1 VIEVEKSNN
10 IVLTSRIRLARN
22 FLGIPFP
29 HVLPPDKSEEVIN
42 EVFSSV
48 MCNNVNNKHEFRLIK
63 LKELDSL
70 NRLSLVEKHL
80 ISKEHVRN
88 FENAAVLI
96 NKENNI
102 SIMINEE
109 DHIRLQVMENSFN
122 LKDIYEMASEIDN
135 LIEEKITYAFDS
147 KLGYLTSCPTNIGTG
162 IRASVMLHLPAL
174 SLIKNIDNII
184 DTVNQV
190 GMTIRGFYGEG
201 SNSMG
206 NIYQISNQ
214 ITLGLSEDEIIN
226 NIVGVTKKI
235 IDNENNARGLIM
247 RKQALEL
254 EDDIYRSL
262 GMLKYTRLITTSE
275 CLNLLSKVR
284 MGIELGIIN
293 DIEIKNI
300 DELFFKVQPATLQ
313 LADGEDLDD
322 RGRDVERARVVRET
336 LS

>member
-1 VIEVEKSNN
+1 MEDNN
-10 IVLTSRIRLARN
+10 VVLTSRIRLARN
-22 FLGIPFP
+22 ISGIPFP
-29 HVLPPDKSEEVIN
+29 HMLSQEKSMEVVSEISSSIVNDEIN
-42 EVFSSV
+42 KT
-48 MCNNVNNKHEFRLIK
+48 NDFRIIK
-63 LKELDSL
+63 LNELNALERISM
-70 NRLSLVEKHL
+70 VEKHL
-80 ISKEHVRN
+80 ISKEHSN
-88 FENAAVLI
+88 NYQNAAVLI
-96 NKENNI
+96 NNLNNI

-109 DHIRLQVMENSFN
+109 DHVRLQVMENSFN
-122 LKDIYEMASEIDN
+122 LKGIYELASEIDDV
-135 LIEEKITYAFDS
+135 IEEKVTYAYDS
-147 KLGYLTSCPTNIGTG
+147 KLGYLTSCPTNLGTG

-184 DTVNQV
+184 GTVNQV

-235 IDNENNARGLIM
+235 IDNEFSARELIM
-247 RKQALEL
+247 KKQQLEL

-262 GMLKYTRLITTSE
+262 GMLKYTRLITTQE

-284 MGIELGIIN
+284 MGLEMDIIK
-293 DIEIKNI
+293 DIDIKQLDN
-300 DELFFKVQPATLQ
+300 LFYKVQPATLELSGDGQ
-313 LADGEDLDD
+313 GED
-322 RGRDVERARVVRET
+322 RARDIARAKMVRET

>member
-1 VIEVEKSNN
+1 VEKSKN

-29 HVLPPDKSEEVIN
+29 HVLSPDKSEEVVN
-42 EVFSSV
+42 DVCSSV
-48 MCNNVNNKHEFRLIK
+48 MGNELNDKLGFKLIK
-63 LKELDSL
+63 LKELDNL
-70 NRLSLVEKHL
+70 ERLSMVEKHL
-80 ISKEHVRN
+80 ISKEHARN
-88 FENAAVLI
+88 YENAAVLI

-109 DHIRLQVMENSFN
+109 DHIRLQVMENNFN
-122 LKDIYEMASEIDN
+122 LKDIYEMASDIDN
-135 LIEEKITYAFDS
+135 LIEEKITYAYDS
-147 KLGYLTSCPTNIGTG
+147 KLGYLTSCPTNLGTG

-235 IDNENNARGLIM
+235 IDNENNARSLIM

-262 GMLKYTRLITTSE
+262 GMLKYTRLITTPE

-293 DIEIKNI
+293 DVDIKSI
-300 DELFFKVQPATLQ
+300 DELFFKVQPATIQ
-313 LADGEDLDD
+313 LANGSDLDD

>member
-1 VIEVEKSNN
+1 MGDSNN

-22 FLGIPFP
+22 ISEVPFP
-29 HVLPPDKSEEVIN
+29 HMLPFSKSEEIIEEVNASVIN
-42 EVFSSV
+42 NYI
-48 MCNNVNNKHEFRLIK
+48 NNINEFKLIK
-63 LKELDSL
+63 LKEISNLE
-70 NRLSLVEKHL
+70 RLSMVEKHL
-80 ISKEHVRN
+80 ISKEHVKN
-88 FENAAVLI
+88 YENAAVLI
-96 NKENNI
+96 NNTNNI

-122 LKDIYEMASEIDN
+122 LKGIYEIASEIDDI
-135 LIEEKITYAFDS
+135 IEDKVTYAYDN
-147 KLGYLTSCPTNIGTG
+147 KLGYLTSCPTNLGTG

-174 SLIKNIDNII
+174 SLIKNIDNVI

-235 IDNENNARGLIM
+235 IDNENSARELILK
-247 RKQALEL
+247 KQALEL

-275 CLNLLSKVR
+275 CLNLLSKIR
-284 MGIELGIIN
+284 MGIEMGIIK
-293 DIEIKNI
+293 DIDIKSI

-313 LADGEDLDD
+313 LASGGELDN
-322 RGRDVERARVVRET
+322 RGRDVARAKVIREI
-336 LS
+336 LN